1 MRRSAVWLCCVV
13 GLASLEAGAA
23 APAGDPWSGVYRL
36 AWVKGSVAAE
46 SSSAASE
53 TLVVAKAADAD
64 PAKLVERYRADLSR
78 WTLREAAGVEQGPP
92 LRRFV
97 ERDYEGLG
105 WNALHTAGGI
115 ECLDGGHL
123 FVCRTQPGAAVSF
136 GAEGPGRETLV
147 AQTGVFGIV
156 LHAGAFELKKLD

>member
-1 MRRSAVWLCCVV
+1 MRRSAVWLSCVM
-13 GLASLEAGAA
+13 GLAPLGAGAA
-23 APAGDPWSGVYRL
+23 APTSDPWSGVYRL
-36 AWVKGSVAAE
+36 EWVKGGATAE
-46 SSSAASE
+46 RSGAASQ

-64 PAKLVERYRADLSR
+64 PAKLVERDWAELSR
-78 WTLREAAGVEQGPP
+78 WTLREATGSEQGRL

-105 WNALHTAGGI
+105 WSALHAAGSI

-123 FVCRTQPGAAVSF
+123 FFCLTQPGTTVAL
-136 GAEGPGRETLV
+136 GPEGPKRETLI

>member
-1 MRRSAVWLCCVV
+1 MRRSAVWLCCAL
-13 GLASLEAGAA
+13 GLTPLGAGAA
-23 APAGDPWSGVYRL
+23 VPSSDAWSGVYRL
-36 AWVKGSVAAE
+36 EWVKGSAAVE
-46 SSSAASE
+46 RSGAAAQ

-64 PAKLVERYRADLSR
+64 PANLVERYRADLSR
-78 WTLREAAGVEQGPP
+78 WTLREATGSEQGRS

-97 ERDYEGLG
+97 ERDYEGVG
-105 WNALHTAGGI
+105 WSALHAAGSI

-123 FVCRTQPGAAVSF
+123 FVCRTQPGTTVAL
-136 GAEGPGRETLV
+136 GPEGPKRETLI